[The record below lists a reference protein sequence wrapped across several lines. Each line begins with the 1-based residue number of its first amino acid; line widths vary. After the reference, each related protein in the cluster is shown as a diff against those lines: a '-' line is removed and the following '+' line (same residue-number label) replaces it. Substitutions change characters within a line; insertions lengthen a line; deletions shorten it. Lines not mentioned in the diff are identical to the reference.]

1 VEETAAILMFRLIM
15 TAEHLQM
22 ARGKFQPTAIAVKIA
37 TGLKEIP
44 PAKYSVRLI

>member
-1 VEETAAILMFRLIM
+1 M

-22 ARGKFQPTAIAVKIA
+22 AKGKFQSTDMAVKIT

-44 PAKYSVRLI
+44 PTKYSVRLI